1 MQKIYKSIQLVV
13 LTWFLMA
20 LFSSASLANNM
31 DEKVNINQATAN
43 QLQQIDGIGKT
54 IAGRIIEFRETY
66 GPFKTIDEVKKV
78 KGIGEKI
85 FEKIKLHLD
94 IGIKQSLDMR

>member
-1 MQKIYKSIQLVV
+1 MQKIYKSIHLIA

-20 LFSSASLANNM
+20 LFSSASLAGNM
-31 DEKVNINQATAN
+31 DKKVNINQATAN

-78 KGIGEKI
+78 KGIGERI
-85 FEKIKLHLD
+85 FEKIKLNLD
-94 IGIKQSLDMR
+94 IGVKQP

>member
-1 MQKIYKSIQLVV
+1 MQKIYKSIHLIA

-20 LFSSASLANNM
+20 LFSSVSLADKM
-31 DEKVNINQATAN
+31 DEKVNINQATTS

-66 GPFKTIDEVKKV
+66 GSFKTIDEVKKV
-78 KGIGEKI
+78 KGIGERI
-85 FEKIKLHLD
+85 FEKIKLHID
-94 IGIKQSLDMR
+94 IGVEQP